1 MPKGQAVAILK
12 HEGLLDRRSGPLDE
26 WRLRFHKD
34 LEDVVVGAS
43 PDQGKIDEQSFGV
56 RSGAGRPLEHRLR
69 ERLWNSLAVAGAVG
83 LGKFLQEE
91 RVALSPLVD
100 RTELRRWCISE
111 LRQRLQQLKRVIRSK
126 RCQVDGGDVRPP
138 RYCRKKRPQPMPAMK
153 LVTSITSDDQVWG
166 GRRFGDEK
174 LHDGQGSLVRPM
186 QVLNQENGGRGACIQ
201 AKRTQKR
208 PEQAIT
214 VGDCLA

>member
-1 MPKGQAVAILK
+1 MPKRQAVAILQ
-12 HEGLLDRRSGPLDE
+12 HEGLLNGPSGPLDQ
-26 WRLRFHKD
+26 WRLRSHKD

-43 PDQGKIDEQSFGV
+43 PDQGKIGEQPFGV

-83 LGKFLQEE
+83 LGKFLEE
-91 RVALSPLVD
+91 EWVALSPLAD
-100 RTELRRWCISE
+100 RTEFGRGCIAE
-111 LRQRLQQLKRVIRSK
+111 LRQCLEQLKRVIRSK

-138 RYCRKKRPQPMPAMK
+138 RHCRKKRPQAMPAMK
-153 LVTSITSDDQVWG
+153 LVTSITSYDQVWG

-174 LHDGQGSLVRPM
+174 LQDGQGSLVRPV
-186 QVLNQENGGRGACIQ
+186 QVLNQENGGRRTCIQ

-214 VGDCLA
+214 VGNRLA